1 MPSTK
6 RSSLIPLLR
15 ALALAGVATF
25 SAQALAADEV
35 SLYTTREPK
44 LIQPLLDAF
53 AKDSG
58 IKVNTVFVKD
68 GLLERV
74 RAEGD
79 KSPADV
85 LMTVDIGNLI
95 DLVNGGVTQKIQS
108 QTLDSVVPANLR
120 GAEGSWYALSLRD
133 RVLYVEKDLKLDSF
147 RYEDLADPKWK
158 GKVCIRSGQHPYNTA
173 LVAAMIAHD
182 GAEATEKW
190 LRGVKANLARKAAG
204 GDRDVARDIL
214 GGICDIGLANAY
226 YVGHMKNAE
235 PGTDARK
242 WGDAIKVVRPT
253 FATAK
258 DGGTHVNVS
267 GAAVAAH
274 APNKA
279 NAVKLLEYLVSE
291 PAQTLYAQANY
302 EYPVRAG
309 VKLDAV
315 VASFGPL
322 KVDTLP
328 VAEIAKYRKQASEL
342 VDKVGFDN

>member
-1 MPSTK
+1 MKSPRSTL
-6 RSSLIPLLR
+6 STLMG
-15 ALALAGVATF
+15 ALCLAGAAY
-25 SAQALAADEV
+25 SAPALAAGEV
-35 SLYTTREPK
+35 TLYTTREPK
-44 LIQPLLDAF
+44 LIQPLLDAYTE
-53 AKDSG
+53 ASG
-58 IKVNTVFVKD
+58 VKVNTVFVKD

-74 RAEGD
+74 KAEGE

-85 LMTVDIGNLI
+85 LMTVDIGNLL
-95 DLVNGGVTQKIQS
+95 DLVDGGVTQAAPS
-108 QTLDSVVPANLR
+108 QALESVVPANLR
-120 GAEGSWYALSLRD
+120 GPGGSWYALSLRD
-133 RVLYVEKDLKLDSF
+133 RVLYVEKDLPVTSF

-158 GKVCIRSGQHPYNTA
+158 GKVCIRSGQHPYNTG
-173 LVAAMIAHD
+173 LIAAMIAHD

-253 FATAK
+253 FATTK
-258 DGGTHVNVS
+258 DGGTHVNIS
-267 GAAVAAH
+267 GAAVAKH
-274 APNKA
+274 APHKA
-279 NAVKLLEYLVSE
+279 EAVKLLEYLVSE
-291 PAQTLYAQANY
+291 PAQALYAQANY

-309 VKLDAV
+309 VKLDPV

-322 KVDTLP
+322 KVDALP
-328 VAEIAKYRKQASEL
+328 VADIAKYRKQASEL

>member
-6 RSSLIPLLR
+6 RSSLILLLR

-25 SAQALAADEV
+25 SAQALASDEV

-120 GAEGSWYALSLRD
+120 GAEGAGTPCRCATGCSTSRKTSSW
-133 RVLYVEKDLKLDSF
+133 
-147 RYEDLADPKWK
+147 
-158 GKVCIRSGQHPYNTA
+158 TA
-173 LVAAMIAHD
+173 S
-182 GAEATEKW
+182 ATETW
-190 LRGVKANLARKAAG
+190 PTPNGRARCAS
-204 GDRDVARDIL
+204 AR
-214 GGICDIGLANAY
+214 AST
-226 YVGHMKNAE
+226 
-235 PGTDARK
+235 PTTPR
-242 WGDAIKVVRPT
+242 WWRP
-253 FATAK
+253 
-258 DGGTHVNVS
+258 
-267 GAAVAAH
+267 
-274 APNKA
+274 
-279 NAVKLLEYLVSE
+279 
-291 PAQTLYAQANY
+291 
-302 EYPVRAG
+302 
-309 VKLDAV
+309 
-315 VASFGPL
+315 
-322 KVDTLP
+322 
-328 VAEIAKYRKQASEL
+328 
-342 VDKVGFDN
+342 